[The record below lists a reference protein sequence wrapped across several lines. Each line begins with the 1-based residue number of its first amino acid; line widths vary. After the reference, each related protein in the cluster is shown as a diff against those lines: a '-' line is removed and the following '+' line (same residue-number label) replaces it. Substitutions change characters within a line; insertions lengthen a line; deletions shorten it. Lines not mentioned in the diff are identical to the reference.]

1 MNSIILSL
9 YGDMQTLNEIDNS
22 LCWFKYNIISNVA
35 HIYKHFLLDKVCI
48 NKLGNNSLQKFNDI
62 LLCLTE
68 MSTCTDD
75 KNYYKHI
82 FDLILKMHENFLSKK
97 IILSSSI
104 SIIYN
109 EMKDFLD
116 FIQYCKP
123 IQLKQEYTYNK
134 IFPVKYNG
142 GSLKEF
148 ANNYIKDFY
157 GSNEDLNVL
166 SVQRCNE
173 NLLKYIITED
183 SYSDKFVNYLN
194 IRNIKV
200 NKEEVDVNV

>member
-35 HIYKHFLLDKVCI
+35 YIYKHYLLDKVCI
-48 NKLGNNSLQKFNDI
+48 NKLGDNSLQKFDNI
-62 LLCLTE
+62 LLCLTK
-68 MSTCTDD
+68 MSTCNDD
-75 KNYYKHI
+75 KNYYKNI
-82 FDLILKMHENFLSKK
+82 FDVILKMHEDFLSKN
-97 IILSSSI
+97 IILSTSI

-134 IFPVKYNG
+134 IFPVEYNG

-166 SVQRCNE
+166 GVQRCNE

-200 NKEEVDVNV
+200 NKEEVEINV

>member
-35 HIYKHFLLDKVCI
+35 YIYKHYLLNKVHVYI
-48 NKLGNNSLQKFNDI
+48 LNDSSIQKFDNI
-62 LLCLTE
+62 LLCLTK
-68 MSTCTDD
+68 MSTCIDD
-75 KNYYKHI
+75 KNYCKHI
-82 FDLILKMHENFLSKK
+82 FDVILKMHESFLSKDY
-97 IILSSSI
+97 ILDTSI

-166 SVQRCNE
+166 GVQRCNE

-200 NKEEVDVNV
+200 NKEETNV